1 MDAQYFLIGTDGRH
15 YGPLSTGDV
24 RAWLAD
30 GRASRYSRARR
41 DTETQWLA
49 LRDMPEFE
57 EQTRPAYIG
66 GSPAAATHGADGV
79 VHESAGP
86 DVTAAAGSRLDPVA
100 CFRRAWFL
108 VSRDFA
114 VLAGWT
120 LLVVMAIVA
129 IGIIPR
135 FGWIAGLLV
144 NNLLLAG
151 VYALFLGRM
160 RGRRPSMNDIATA
173 VRASALRIII
183 AGLIQSLLTVPVV
196 FASQTP
202 SARGAAALL
211 VLFVPCLYLL
221 VGYAFVLPL
230 IIDRQ
235 MPIWGAMELSR
246 RTVHRQW
253 FPTFG
258 LLLAAG
264 MLLFLSGLALG
275 FGLVLTLPLC
285 TAALMFAYE
294 DLFGQTTQGTLLPG
308 HRTGA

>member
-1 MDAQYFLIGTDGRH
+1 MDTQYFLIGTDGRH
-15 YGPLSTGDV
+15 YGPLSNDDV
-24 RAWLAD
+24 QMWLAD

-41 DTETQWLA
+41 ATESQWVA

-57 EQTRPAYIG
+57 EATRPPYLGGGTTAVADYQSQAPGDDARSESIG
-66 GSPAAATHGADGV
+66 RGAALH
-79 VHESAGP
+79 
-86 DVTAAAGSRLDPVA
+86 LDPVS
-100 CFRRAWFL
+100 CFRRAWYL

-120 LLVVMAIVA
+120 LIIVMAIVA

-135 FGWIAGLLV
+135 FGWIVGLLV

-160 RGRRPSMNDIATA
+160 RGHRPTMQEVAAA
-173 VRASALRIII
+173 VRTSAVRIIL

-196 FASQTP
+196 FASQMASPT
-202 SARGAAALL
+202 GAAALL

-230 IIDRQ
+230 IVDRQ
-235 MPIWGAMELSR
+235 LPIWRAMELSR

-253 FPTFG
+253 FSTFG

-264 MLLFLSGLALG
+264 MLLFLSGLAFG

-294 DLFGQTTQGTLLPG
+294 DLFGGV
-308 HRTGA
+308 A